1 MIGRKYY
8 RKVRR
13 DGVPALVSIYAFVW
27 FFVIII
33 MSLVMMG
40 CKSVRYVTVPEYHHD
55 SIYLTKVQWDSIY
68 MHDSIY
74 VKEWMRGD
82 TVFVSKTQWKTKY
95 VERLRTDTAYIEK
108 TDSVAVP
115 YPVERKATV
124 WEQVRLD
131 YGGWAIGILFIL
143 VIIVV
148 IRFSRKLLPR
158 W

>member
-1 MIGRKYY
+1 MRNKYY

-40 CKSVRYVTVPEYHHD
+40 CKSVRYVAVPEYHHD

-115 YPVERKATV
+115 YPVERKTTA

-131 YGGWAIGILFIL
+131 YGGYAL
-143 VIIVV
+143 IIVLIIIV
-148 IRFSRKLLPR
+148 WLIIRFTRRFLPR
-158 W
+158 GT